1 MDEQHEQHE
10 QTTYMQADEVGTLKA
25 KVAYLESTNRM
36 LNWHIWEY
44 QRVKDQCDRQAH
56 EIALRDE
63 TITQQKQLIV
73 LLSDIIKGLKASK

>member
-1 MDEQHEQHE
+1 MDEQHEQP
-10 QTTYMQADEVGTLKA
+10 TYMQADEVGTLKA

-44 QRVKDQCDRQAH
+44 QRVKDQSDKQAH
-56 EIALRDE
+56 KIALQDE

-73 LLSDIIKGLKASK
+73 LLSDTIKALKASK